1 MEHALDDLI
10 TALQAPRPDR
20 IAAAQALAVRL
31 AINLAMGIA
40 IGVGV
45 AVGMALAG

>member
-1 MEHALDDLI
+1 MEHVLDDLI
-10 TALQAPRPDR
+10 AALQTPRPDR
-20 IAAAQALAVRL
+20 IAAAQMLAVRL
-31 AINLAMGIA
+31 VTNLAMGIA